1 MEIGLYLLSIYVYIR
16 TISWRWN
23 HQTSRRTWYYVSTPI
38 HRPPSPLLP
47 IVHSSALFVLN
58 YLSIHLFIY
67 LSFYTYIHLPTKP
80 AGAIVQ
86 PLGIVGP
93 QKYKTKVAAQHPPLF
108 IHLSINSFIYPSM
121 LAVGK
126 WFAGLVSVYIIMLD
140 RHCLDISLVFIERW
154 LRPPPTLH
162 LLLLL
167 VLHPP
172 RL

>member
-23 HQTSRRTWYYVSTPI
+23 HRTSPRTWYYVFSPI
-38 HRPPSPLLP
+38 HRPPLLP

-58 YLSIHLFIY
+58 YLS
-67 LSFYTYIHLPTKP
+67 IHLPTKP

>member
-1 MEIGLYLLSIYVYIR
+1 MRGNRIIFISSIYVYIR

-23 HQTSRRTWYYVSTPI
+23 HQTSRRTWFYVSTPI

-58 YLSIHLFIY
+58 YLSIHL
-67 LSFYTYIHLPTKP
+67 PTKP

-86 PLGIVGP
+86 PLVIVGP

-126 WFAGLVSVYIIMLD
+126 WFAGLGSVYIIMLD

>member
-1 MEIGLYLLSIYVYIR
+1 MRLCARINTLVIQFTLF
-16 TISWRWN
+16 
-23 HQTSRRTWYYVSTPI
+23 VSTI
-38 HRPPSPLLP
+38 QCTYILLVYLSLSPLTL
-47 IVHSSALFVLN
+47 SLF
-58 YLSIHLFIY
+58 LSLSTCLFIY